1 MKLAPIEYQGERVL
15 TTMQLSESYRAD
27 RQQISYNFNNNI
39 KRYKEGKHYIK
50 LEGEEKRNFL
60 DRHEIH
66 DGSKNA
72 SVIYLWTKKGAWMHA
87 KSLNTD
93 EAWDAYEMLVDEYYR
108 VTEQHLLAGISPEI
122 QAILSLDMR
131 TQGFEKRLV
140 KLESSKTIDYGQQLE
155 LQNIARRQVV
165 LVLGGKDGLAY
176 QNNSLRGKVFSA
188 VWKDYKDYFNIES
201 YKNTLLCDFDKAKE
215 YIGKWNPHGKLL
227 REIEEAN
234 QQMSF
239 T

>member
-15 TTMQLSESYRAD
+15 TTTQLSESYRAD
-27 RQQISYNFNNNI
+27 RQQISYNFNNNS
-39 KRYKEGKHYIK
+39 KRYKESKHYIK
-50 LEGEEKRNFL
+50 LEGEEKRNFI

-131 TQGFEKRLV
+131 TQSFEKRLV

-155 LQNIARRQVV
+155 LQNVAKGRVIE
-165 LVLGGKDGLAY
+165 LLGGKNGQAY
-176 QNNSLRGKVFSA
+176 KSSSIRGRAFSA
-188 VWKDYKDYFNIES
+188 IWREYKEYFNVES
-201 YKNTLLCDFDKAKE
+201 YKNTLICDLDIAKSHVSS
-215 YIGKWNPHGKLL
+215 WNPQGNLL
-227 REIEEAN
+227 REIEETN
-234 QQMSF
+234 KQMTF
-239 T
+239 I

>member
-15 TTMQLSESYRAD
+15 TTTQLSESYRAD
-27 RQQISYNFNNNI
+27 RQQMSYNFNNNI

-50 LEGEEKRNFL
+50 LEGEEKRNFI

-108 VTEQHLLAGISPEI
+108 VTEQHLPAGISPEI

-131 TQGFEKRLV
+131 TQSFEKRLV

-155 LQNIARRQVV
+155 LQNIAKRRVIE
-165 LVLGGKDGLAY
+165 LLGGKNGQAY
-176 QNNSLRGKVFSA
+176 KSSSIRGRAFSA
-188 VWKDYKDYFNIES
+188 IWREYKEYFNVES
-201 YKNTLLCDFDKAKE
+201 YKNTLICDLDIAKSHVSN
-215 YIGKWNPHGKLL
+215 WNPQGNLL
-227 REIEEAN
+227 REIEETN
-234 QQMSF
+234 EQMTF
-239 T
+239 I